1 MSLPCNVVRK
11 CVGCS
16 GVHMRPDA
24 DPCGRALWR
33 FLWSSGRGV
42 AMSGPRSGR
51 ITDRR
56 LAGGPWPARSP
67 PTGGSGRGAPAGLEA
82 GIAGMDPGRYRVLLS
97 VIHIRIIKRNGLIRS
112 LIRYGLIRYT
122 QSSIV
127 PLHRTPITVFLT
139 RFHLPSV
146 P

>member
-51 ITDRR
+51 MTDRR
-56 LAGGPWPARSP
+56 LAGAAWPARSP

-97 VIHIRIIKRNGLIRS
+97 VIHIRIIKRTDL
-112 LIRYGLIRYT
+112 
-122 QSSIV
+122 
-127 PLHRTPITVFLT
+127 
-139 RFHLPSV
+139 SV
-146 P
+146 LLSVTD

>member
-42 AMSGPRSGR
+42 AMSGPRSASDHGSAVGR
-51 ITDRR
+51 RGMAGAQPADGRVR
-56 LAGGPWPARSP
+56 AGRAGGAR
-67 PTGGSGRGAPAGLEA
+67 GRS

-97 VIHIRIIKRNGLIRS
+97 VIHIRIIKRTDL
-112 LIRYGLIRYT
+112 
-122 QSSIV
+122 
-127 PLHRTPITVFLT
+127 
-139 RFHLPSV
+139 SV
-146 P
+146 LLSVTD